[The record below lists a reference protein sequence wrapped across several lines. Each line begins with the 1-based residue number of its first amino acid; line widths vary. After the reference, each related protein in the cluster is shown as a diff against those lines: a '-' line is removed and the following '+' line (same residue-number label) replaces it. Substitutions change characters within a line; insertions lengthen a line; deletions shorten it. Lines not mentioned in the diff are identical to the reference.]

1 MKQMQIKLQHEQYKL
16 TPSSSEPE
24 PFIWIKEIRFYGDG
38 FTNLRRAIK
47 LRKGLNILWSTST
60 SSSGEKSKASGHAA
74 GKSLFCRM
82 IRYIIGEPTFANKH
96 TTEEIQENFI
106 NGIIAAEIGLAG
118 KTWLIVRPIGLWQKH
133 SAYFNTTFD
142 MLQAGTMPE
151 PIPYKEFQEQLNRL
165 FMAKYPLQKVPNT
178 LEDIS
183 WNYIYPMLTK
193 DQECRFNHPLN
204 WREPESESEA
214 KNPSYEKN
222 SYIIRGFISDISTPE
237 QDLIQKEEKLE
248 SEINRLKHD
257 APIRK
262 YHYDAFKRYW
272 ENNLDSTLLAFE
284 DQLFFDTAAQLLST
298 QIAKQ
303 TEMLEALKPSS
314 KNNEA
319 LNRFT
324 EAKGE
329 ETKIQAEYDKQTEDL
344 EIARIRLRSLQGE
357 PLKKA
362 EEQIIDYAKALEPAP
377 SFRCNTLIDEAIA
390 HGCPCYQKHQLQHNI
405 QWEAEKKK
413 TNGLEIIAYKSAIE
427 ACERRL
433 KEIEEKLQES
443 RKKASD
449 AKTIYV
455 EEQSSTY
462 EKMRSINQELRRL
475 QQIQSTIEQG
485 KKAFDEMD
493 KTKTALD
500 QQSKELD
507 HLKEDIRELKK
518 KSNQKDRLVAA
529 FSHAL
534 RHIIDNH
541 FYGKISFARN
551 SMLLESRRE
560 DKEQDSAGYTSIKC
574 VALDYAMLSL
584 GIDGSIPHPRFLL
597 HDSPKESDM
606 GDEIYHSLFEYVKS
620 MEDSFA
626 NKEPSFQYII
636 TTTAPPPEKF
646 QQEPYLI
653 NPVLDA
659 AIPEKRLLGI
669 DL

>member
-1 MKQMQIKLQHEQYKL
+1 M
-16 TPSSSEPE
+16 
-24 PFIWIKEIRFYGDG
+24 
-38 FTNLRRAIK
+38 
-47 LRKGLNILWSTST
+47 
-60 SSSGEKSKASGHAA
+60 
-74 GKSLFCRM
+74 
-82 IRYIIGEPTFANKH
+82 
-96 TTEEIQENFI
+96 
-106 NGIIAAEIGLAG
+106 
-118 KTWLIVRPIGLWQKH
+118 
-133 SAYFNTTFD
+133 
-142 MLQAGTMPE
+142 
-151 PIPYKEFQEQLNRL
+151 
-165 FMAKYPLQKVPNT
+165 
-178 LEDIS
+178 
-183 WNYIYPMLTK
+183 
-193 DQECRFNHPLN
+193 
-204 WREPESESEA
+204 
-214 KNPSYEKN
+214 
-222 SYIIRGFISDISTPE
+222 
-237 QDLIQKEEKLE
+237 
-248 SEINRLKHD
+248 
-257 APIRK
+257 
-262 YHYDAFKRYW
+262 
-272 ENNLDSTLLAFE
+272 
-284 DQLFFDTAAQLLST
+284 
-298 QIAKQ
+298 
-303 TEMLEALKPSS
+303 
-314 KNNEA
+314 
-319 LNRFT
+319 
-324 EAKGE
+324 
-329 ETKIQAEYDKQTEDL
+329 
-344 EIARIRLRSLQGE
+344 
-357 PLKKA
+357 
-362 EEQIIDYAKALEPAP
+362 
-377 SFRCNTLIDEAIA
+377 
-390 HGCPCYQKHQLQHNI
+390 
-405 QWEAEKKK
+405 
-413 TNGLEIIAYKSAIE
+413 EIIAYKSAIE